1 MQQAEAQQAESLAAM
16 MEAYRS
22 AQGDQQ
28 MAQELMRPEYAQNS
42 GGLGA
47 LAMIAQTYAGQRMRK
62 KADESASDYASRIF
76 EEEQRQAA
84 AQAEAAQQAKLAEE
98 DRAYNRTLEL
108 EREKGRIRNERMPES
123 VRALEVLSQR
133 PDLAALDLQR
143 KQAGASRTNITM
155 PGQNAFDRE
164 LGKADA

>member
-1 MQQAEAQQAESLAAM
+1 MQQAQAQQAESLAAM

-62 KADESASDYASRIF
+62 KADESASEWASRIF
-76 EEEQRQAA
+76 EQRQRDEA

-98 DRAYNRTLEL
+98 ERSFGRQLTLEQ
-108 EREKGRIRNERMPES
+108 EKGRIRNERKPDALRTLEAIASNPE
-123 VRALEVLSQR
+123 
-133 PDLAALDLQR
+133 LAA
-143 KQAGASRTNITM
+143 
-155 PGQNAFDRE
+155 
-164 LGKADA
+164 AD